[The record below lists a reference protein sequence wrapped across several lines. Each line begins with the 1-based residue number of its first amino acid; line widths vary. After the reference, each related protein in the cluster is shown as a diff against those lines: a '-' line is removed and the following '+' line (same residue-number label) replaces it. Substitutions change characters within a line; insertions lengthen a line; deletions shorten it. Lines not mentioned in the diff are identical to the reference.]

1 LIELPRSLADALVR
15 HAREAAPDE
24 ACGFAVVR
32 GERVLRLERTRNAS
46 PTPRVHF
53 TFDGAG
59 YQRMVEVEKE
69 CEQAGGRVVDIGIY
83 HSHPASA
90 AYPSPTDRED
100 MRQTWPDCLQLMV
113 SLRHDATSGPE
124 INAYRIDREGEV
136 SVEDLRI
143 VEG

>member
-1 LIELPRSLADALVR
+1 MIELPRSLADALVR

-24 ACGFAVVR
+24 ACGFVVVL
-32 GERVLRLERTRNAS
+32 GGRVLRVERTRNAS

-53 TFDGAG
+53 TFDGEG

-69 CEQAGGRVVDIGIY
+69 CERAGGGVVDIGIY
-83 HSHPASA
+83 HSHPASP
-90 AYPSPTDRED
+90 AYPSPTDREE
-100 MRQTWPDCLQLMV
+100 MRHTWPGCVQLMV

-124 INAYRIDREGEV
+124 VNAYRIDREGEV
-136 SVEDLRI
+136 SVEDLRL